1 MVFTA
6 PAGAATRCTPV
17 GTIAGANLHVVP
29 LAAGWAIVAEAAQIL
44 VGLRQDA
51 EVEFSGHDGFGTDS
65 TTARIVLRADFGVND
80 LEGFSVIRPV

>member
-51 EVEFSGHDGFGTDS
+51 EVEFSRHAGFS
-65 TTARIVLRADFGVND
+65 ND
-80 LEGFSVIRPV
+80 PDGFSVIRPV